1 MNSRNFSKQFSFQ
14 FIFIMLL
21 YLIIVI
27 LSVMIIVL
35 GKNIYVNINE
45 DRDSNYEIRVSL
57 SYIANKVRQADK
69 HGLVEIRDYV
79 NNNAVV
85 INETYDDENYETWI
99 YFYDNAIYEMFTD
112 ENTSFLPE
120 EGMKIVD
127 CDSLEIT
134 KIKDNLYKFAVNSS
148 TDSSELVLNLYSDN

>member
-1 MNSRNFSKQFSFQ
+1 MNSKNFSKQFSFQ
-14 FIFIMLL
+14 FVFIMLL
-21 YLIIVI
+21 FLIIVI

-45 DRDSNYEIRVSL
+45 DRDSNYELRVSL
-57 SYIANKVRQADK
+57 SYIANKIRQSDK
-69 HGLVEIRDYV
+69 QGTVEIRNYE

-112 ENTSFLPE
+112 ENATFLPE

-134 KIKDNLYKFAVNSS
+134 KIKDNLYKFAVSS
-148 TDSSELVLNLYSDN
+148 SAESSELVLNLYSNN

>member
-1 MNSRNFSKQFSFQ
+1 MNSKNFSKQFSFQ

-21 YLIIVI
+21 FLIIVI

-45 DRDSNYEIRVSL
+45 DRDTNYEIRVSL
-57 SYIANKVRQADK
+57 SYISNKIRQSDK
-69 HGLVEIRDYV
+69 QGTVEIRNYEDR
-79 NNNAVV
+79 NAVV

-112 ENTSFLPE
+112 ENTSFQPE
-120 EGMKIVD
+120 EGMRIVD
-127 CDSLEIT
+127 CDGLEIT
-134 KIKDNLYKFAVNSS
+134 KLNDNLYKFAAKSS
-148 TDSSELVLNLYSDN
+148 VESSELFLNLYSLQ